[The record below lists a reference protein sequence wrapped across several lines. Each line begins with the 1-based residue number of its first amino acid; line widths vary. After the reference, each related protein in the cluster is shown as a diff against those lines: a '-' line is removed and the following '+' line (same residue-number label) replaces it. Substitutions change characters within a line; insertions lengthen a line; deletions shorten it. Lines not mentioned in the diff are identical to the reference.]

1 MMALY
6 QKLCYEEYNLCRKFH
21 AFMKKCLI
29 FVLCRYFGDTPYIV
43 LNDRGIIEREI
54 VGLISN
60 FGTHDFG
67 F

>member
-1 MMALY
+1 
-6 QKLCYEEYNLCRKFH
+6 
-21 AFMKKCLI
+21 MKKCMI

-54 VGLISN
+54 VDNAGLISN
-60 FGTHDFG
+60 FGIHDFG